1 MIMKEIFMKK
11 KISLTLTSL
20 CLAAGMCFSA
30 QAAPLN
36 SPWAD
41 SFVAE
46 AEQIGILPDFMFND
60 DLTENIT
67 REEFCEL
74 AYLTIEQAADLNS
87 VVITYLAR
95 ETNFTDT
102 DNKAV
107 TALKRMGVITGRTS
121 TKFEPESLLTREEA
135 AVILNNMAD
144 YFELTKFVNNNGF
157 KDRNSISSWAKES
170 VDNVCGMN
178 IMSGIGD
185 GVFDPGGNYTKEQA
199 VSTMVRFF
207 NSFPDEASKEKID
220 NTKYYMS
227 NAYFRG
233 VEDDKGRVIFKL
245 PASQYTDVNFY
256 SNGEKVLAFAAADG
270 YTDIYDIENGRKLF
284 TIPGLVTGTTSDKY
298 IIAEAGDVYGVY
310 DFNGR
315 EILPIQHD
323 WDYLY
328 NEKYVTSGEK
338 A

>member
-30 QAAPLN
+30 LAAPLN

-46 AEQIGILPDFMFND
+46 AEQIGILPDFMLND

-107 TALKRMGVITGRTS
+107 TALKRMGEGKRGQ
-121 TKFEPESLLTREEA
+121 R
-135 AVILNNMAD
+135 M
-144 YFELTKFVNNNGF
+144 
-157 KDRNSISSWAKES
+157 RNE
-170 VDNVCGMN
+170 
-178 IMSGIGD
+178 
-185 GVFDPGGNYTKEQA
+185 YHE
-199 VSTMVRFF
+199 RRRRR
-207 NSFPDEASKEKID
+207 SF
-220 NTKYYMS
+220 
-227 NAYFRG
+227 
-233 VEDDKGRVIFKL
+233 
-245 PASQYTDVNFY
+245 
-256 SNGEKVLAFAAADG
+256 
-270 YTDIYDIENGRKLF
+270 
-284 TIPGLVTGTTSDKY
+284 
-298 IIAEAGDVYGVY
+298 
-310 DFNGR
+310 
-315 EILPIQHD
+315 
-323 WDYLY
+323 
-328 NEKYVTSGEK
+328 
-338 A
+338 